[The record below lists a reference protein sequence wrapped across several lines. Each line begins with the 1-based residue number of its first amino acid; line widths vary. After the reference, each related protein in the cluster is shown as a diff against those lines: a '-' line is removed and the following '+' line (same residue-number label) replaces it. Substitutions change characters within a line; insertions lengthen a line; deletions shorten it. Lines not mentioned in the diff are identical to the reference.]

1 MKNDVNFLR
10 NVPINS
16 YKKFEKVMKLWNRE
30 ILKNYIKI
38 LKNYMKNSEKNF
50 HQSSIDFYTSLL
62 IKDYA
67 LYVYVMIFIWD

>member
-1 MKNDVNFLR
+1 
-10 NVPINS
+10 
-16 YKKFEKVMKLWNRE
+16 MKLWNRE